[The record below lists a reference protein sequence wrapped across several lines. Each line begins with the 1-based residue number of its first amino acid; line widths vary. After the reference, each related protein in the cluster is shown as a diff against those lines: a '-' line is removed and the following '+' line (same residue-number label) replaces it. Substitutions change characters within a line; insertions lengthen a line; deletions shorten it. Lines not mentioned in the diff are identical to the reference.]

1 MRRLVVSLAVLALA
15 GCSSSTPSGDAVAPT
30 PTPTPTLTDATPAAV
45 ASTPPAV
52 PVADPTIAIAG
63 FAFEPNPLVVRPG
76 SRIHVTNADSV
87 THDVASDSPGLFKAV
102 DVVNGTPGTFTAPT
116 KPGTYTY
123 FCSYHPKRMHGS
135 LTVV

>member
-15 GCSSSTPSGDAVAPT
+15 GCSSSTPSGGAVA
-30 PTPTPTLTDATPAAV
+30 PTPTPTLTDASPAAI

-63 FAFEPNPLVVRPG
+63 FAFEPNPLVVKPG
-76 SRIHVTNADSV
+76 TRIPVTNADSV
-87 THDVASDSPGLFKAV
+87 THDLASDSPGLFKAV
-102 DVVNGTPGTFTAPT
+102 DVVKGTPVTFTAPT